1 MSLTVTQV
9 INSYL
14 LSIEDCHS
22 MKRTRMAEA
31 NCFLGL
37 DNPRQHEQ
45 DSTLLSSIRFFIKLV
60 SSTG

>member
-1 MSLTVTQV
+1 
-9 INSYL
+9 
-14 LSIEDCHS
+14 

-45 DSTLLSSIRFFIKLV
+45 DSTLLSSIRFFITNSRNSAI
-60 SSTG
+60 SSSICSGSAIMIC